1 MEPRVLLVLAL
12 VAAAGVPAVLCQTN
26 AQDAAALEGLK
37 SQWTNYPSS
46 WNSGDPCGGGWDGIM
61 CTNGRVTTLRLSSV
75 SLQGTLSSS
84 IGQLGQ
90 LTYLDLSFNINLG
103 GLLPAEIGNLGELTT
118 LILAGCSFTGNIPI
132 AIGNLRKLGFLA
144 LNSNKFSGGIPSSI
158 GVLTNLLWLDLA
170 DNQLTGSVPI
180 STSTS
185 PGLDQLVK
193 TQHFHFN
200 KNQLTGTL
208 TGLFNSNMTLIHIL
222 FDSNKFSGSIPAEV
236 GTVSTL
242 EVLRLDR
249 NGFTGAIPATIGSL
263 VKLNELNLANNKLTG
278 SVPDLSNMTNLNV
291 VDLSNNTFDP
301 SVAPSWFTSLTSL
314 ASVSIV
320 SGSLSGQ
327 VPKGLFTLPTLQQV
341 LAGNPFCAE
350 QDPNNRAFC
359 SRQLQNASPY
369 STSMEKC
376 GSAQCSD
383 GQNVNPASCG
393 CAFSYNGKMVFRAPF
408 FVDLVSSTSFQLLE
422 STMATKLNLLPGSV
436 ALSDIHFNSDNYL
449 EVQVKLFPTS
459 GVTFN
464 LSELTRIGSSL
475 SNQIYK
481 PPANFGPYFFIA
493 DPYAPLAASWA
504 AGQKDSGG
512 APQLK
517 GARFFSFDELKICTN
532 NFSDNHEIGSGGY
545 GKVYRG
551 ILGDGTRV
559 AIKRA
564 DRNSMQGAVEFKNEI
579 ELLSR
584 VHHRNLVSLIGFCY
598 EQGEQM
604 LVYEYISNGTLR
616 ENLTGSGTYLDWKK
630 RLRIALGSAR
640 GLAYLHEL
648 ADPPIIHRDIK
659 STNILL
665 DDNLKAKVADFGLS
679 KLVADTEKGHVST
692 QVKGTLGYLDPEYYM
707 TQQLSEKSDVY
718 SFGVVMLELV
728 SGRQPIEKGRYVVRE
743 VRLAIDPA
751 DHDHHYGLRGIVDP
765 AIRDAA
771 RTPVFRRFVQLAMR
785 CVDESAAAR
794 PAMGAVVKEIEA
806 MLQNEPDDAG
816 AGEGDSS
823 ADPSANEFDRYRGGG
838 GGPPTHPYS
847 DVEISRGSY
856 AGDGASD
863 YMPYFELVMNCA
875 GIANGEKSTITM
887 GAKAAIGAAGGL
899 LVMALIFMAIFALRR
914 KRKAKELAEQGTR
927 FFCVDELKSCT
938 GNFSDSHEIGSGGYG
953 KVYKGT
959 LADGTRVA
967 IKRAQPGSMQGV
979 VEFKNE
985 IELLS
990 RVHHRNLVRLIG
1002 YCYELGEQMLVYEY
1016 ISNGTLRDNL
1026 MAKGTPLNWRKRL
1039 RIALG
1044 SARGLT
1050 YLHEHANPPIIHRD
1064 VKSTNILLDDNLKAK
1079 VADFGLSKLVRL
1091 AIDPADDDHYGL
1103 RGIVDPAIRDSTRT
1117 AGFRRFVQLA
1127 MRCVDDSTAARPAMG
1142 AVVKEIEAILQN
1154 EPATV
1159 DGSAGSSATDF
1170 EGAGGGDDVPD
1181 YLPFFGVK
1189 PPQWR
1194 NYPSS
1199 WNSGDPC
1206 GGGWDGVMCS
1216 NGRVTSLRLS
1226 SINLQG
1232 TLGTSIGLLTQ
1243 LVYLDLSSN
1252 IGLGGP
1258 LPAEIGNLGQLTTL
1272 ILAGCSF
1279 TGAIPKEIG
1288 NLSKLWFLALN
1299 SNKFTGGIPPSI
1311 GLLTNLFYLD
1321 LADNQLTGSIPI
1333 SSPTSPGLDLL
1344 VQTKHLHFNK
1354 NQLTGTLTGLFNSKM
1369 TLLHIEIL
1377 ITSLFNRLFDSN
1389 QLSGS
1394 IPAELG
1400 GITTLEV
1407 VRLDRNGFGGAIPT
1421 NISNLVS
1428 LNQLDLSNNTFD
1440 TSVAPVWFTTLTSL
1454 TSVSIASGNLLG
1466 QVPKGL
1472 FTLPQLQQVLVGNP
1486 LCVDQDYSG
1495 KPFCSI
1501 RQENLIAYTTSMTQ
1515 CSSSPDGQSL
1525 DPGNCGCASSYNGKM
1540 IFRAPSFVDVTTGE
1554 PFLQLE
1560 TSLWTQLNLR
1570 PGSVYLSDVHWNSD
1584 NYLQVQVK
1592 LFPSSGLTFS
1602 LSEMTKIGFN
1612 LSNQTYKPPA
1622 NFGPCAGGHHSK
1634 LSTAAKLWLAVVVGG
1649 GGCLVILLL
1658 LVRAV
1663 LCFIRLRK
1671 KRTKKPGQQPDPRPI
1686 MATSATANTSQ
1697 EEASHSREGSEE
1709 VGIRSFSLEDV
1720 VEFTNNFSEKVGEG
1734 GFGTVYKGT
1743 LRDGRD
1749 VAVKRAKPESMDS
1762 GRGAAARA
1770 QAQLSNEINV
1780 TSKLHHRNLTPSL
1793 SWPKR
1798 LDIALGIAEGLV
1810 YLHSYANPWIIH
1822 CDLQSSNILLDNKL
1836 NAKIAD
1842 FGLSK
1847 LIEDT
1852 VTSLVTSTVIGV
1864 RGHIAPEYHQDGRL
1878 SKQSDVY
1885 SFGLMML
1892 ELMSGKQP
1900 DKEPGIV
1907 QEFRSAISQADHQDR
1922 LHSIIDPKI
1931 RAAASSSS
1939 DAVQR
1944 FVQLAMRCVDDSR
1957 DMRPTMIAVAEE
1969 IRGMAQREP
1978 GCQQGES
1985 SNGASSACRAS
1996 PSSSQGESSKGLSDS
2011 TASPSSSS
2019 QGESPKGLSDSRA
2032 SPASGEGESSKGSS
2046 ST

>member
-1 MEPRVLLVLAL
+1 MARRRMEPPVLLVLVVVVVL
-12 VAAAGVPAVLCQTN
+12 AAAPAVLCQTN
-26 AQDAAALEGLK
+26 TQDAAALEGLK

-61 CTNGRVTTLRLSSV
+61 CANGRVTSLRLSSV

-84 IGQLGQ
+84 IGQLSQ
-90 LTYLDLSFNINLG
+90 LMYLDLSFNSNLG
-103 GLLPAEIGNLGELTT
+103 GPLPAEIGNLGELTT

-132 AIGNLRKLGFLA
+132 AIGNLRKLWFLA
-144 LNSNKFSGGIPSSI
+144 LNSNKFTGGIPSSI
-158 GVLTNLLWLDLA
+158 GVLTNLYWLDLA
-170 DNQLTGSVPI
+170 DNQLTGPVPI

-200 KNQLTGTL
+200 KNRLTGTL
-208 TGLFNSNMTLIHIL
+208 TGLFNSNMTLIHI
-222 FDSNKFSGSIPAEV
+222 
-236 GTVSTL
+236 
-242 EVLRLDR
+242 RLDR

-278 SVPDLSNMTNLNV
+278 SVPDLSNLTNLNV

-301 SVAPSWFTSLTSL
+301 SAAPSWFTSLTSL

-327 VPKGLFTLPTLQQV
+327 VPKGLFTLPLLQQV
-341 LAGNPFCAE
+341 VLSNNQFNGTLEMTGSISSQLQTVNLMDNRIVSTDTASYKKTLLLAGNPFCAE

-369 STSMEKC
+369 STSMAKC
-376 GSAQCSD
+376 GSAQCRD

-408 FVDLVSSTSFQLLE
+408 FVDLVSSAPFQLLE
-422 STMATKLNLLPGSV
+422 STMSVQLQLLPGSV

-449 EVQVKLFPTS
+449 QVQVKLFPTS

-464 LSELTRIGSSL
+464 LSDLTKIGFYL
-475 SNQIYK
+475 SNQTYK

-493 DPYAPLAASWA
+493 DPYAPLAGALGGKKSKMGTGAIAGIAVAGGLLVIALIFMSMFALRQKRRAKELKERADPFASWA

-806 MLQNEPDDAG
+806 MLQNEPDDGGAG
-816 AGEGDSS
+816 GGGEGDSS

-838 GGPPTHPYS
+838 GGGPPAHPYS

-863 YMPYFELVMNCA
+863 YMPYFEFAMN
-875 GIANGEKSTITM
+875 
-887 GAKAAIGAAGGL
+887 
-899 LVMALIFMAIFALRR
+899 FDALR
-914 KRKAKELAEQGTR
+914 AL
-927 FFCVDELKSCT
+927 
-938 GNFSDSHEIGSGGYG
+938 
-953 KVYKGT
+953 
-959 LADGTRVA
+959 
-967 IKRAQPGSMQGV
+967 MQ
-979 VEFKNE
+979 
-985 IELLS
+985 
-990 RVHHRNLVRLIG
+990 
-1002 YCYELGEQMLVYEY
+1002 
-1016 ISNGTLRDNL
+1016 
-1026 MAKGTPLNWRKRL
+1026 
-1039 RIALG
+1039 
-1044 SARGLT
+1044 
-1050 YLHEHANPPIIHRD
+1050 
-1064 VKSTNILLDDNLKAK
+1064 
-1079 VADFGLSKLVRL
+1079 
-1091 AIDPADDDHYGL
+1091 
-1103 RGIVDPAIRDSTRT
+1103 
-1117 AGFRRFVQLA
+1117 
-1127 MRCVDDSTAARPAMG
+1127 
-1142 AVVKEIEAILQN
+1142 
-1154 EPATV
+1154 
-1159 DGSAGSSATDF
+1159 
-1170 EGAGGGDDVPD
+1170 
-1181 YLPFFGVK
+1181 
-1189 PPQWR
+1189 QWR

-1216 NGRVTSLRLS
+1216 NGMVTS
-1226 SINLQG
+1226 
-1232 TLGTSIGLLTQ
+1232 
-1243 LVYLDLSSN
+1243 LDLSSN
-1252 IGLGGP
+1252 NGLGGP
-1258 LPAEIGNLGQLTTL
+1258 LPVEIGNLGQLTTL

-1279 TGAIPKEIG
+1279 TGEIPKEIG
-1288 NLSKLWFLALN
+1288 NLPKLWFLALN
-1299 SNKFTGGIPPSI
+1299 SNKFTGRIPPSI
-1311 GLLTNLFYLD
+1311 GLLSNLFYLD
-1321 LADNQLTGSIPI
+1321 LADNQLTGPIPI

-1344 VQTKHLHFNK
+1344 VQTKHFHFNK
-1354 NQLTGTLTGLFNSKM
+1354 NQLTGPLTGLFNSKM
-1369 TLLHIEIL
+1369 TLLHI
-1377 ITSLFNRLFDSN
+1377 LFDSN

-1400 GITTLEV
+1400 GVTTLEV

-1421 NISNLVS
+1421 NISNLVR
-1428 LNQLDLSNNTFD
+1428 LNQLNLASNKLTGSVPDLSTMTKLNVVDLSNNTFG

-1454 TSVSIASGNLLG
+1454 TSVSISSGNLSG
-1466 QVPKGL
+1466 QVPKEL
-1472 FTLPQLQQVLVGNP
+1472 FTLPQLQQVGLSKNALNGTLEMTGIISKQLRTVNLLNNNIFSANIESYNSTLVLVGNP
-1486 LCVDQDYSG
+1486 LCADQDFSG
-1495 KPFCSI
+1495 HPFCSI
-1501 RQENLIAYTTSMTQ
+1501 QQVKLIAYTTSMTQ
-1515 CSSSPDGQSL
+1515 CSSSAAQCPDDQSL
-1525 DPGNCGCASSYNGKM
+1525 DPANCGCASSYNGKM
-1540 IFRAPSFVDVTTGE
+1540 VFRAPSFVDVTTGE

-1560 TSLWTQLNLR
+1560 TSLSTQLNLR
-1570 PGSVYLSDVHWNSD
+1570 PGSVYLSNIHWNSD
-1584 NYLQVQVK
+1584 NYLQVQVR
-1592 LFPSSGLTFS
+1592 LFPSSGVTFN
-1602 LSEMTKIGFN
+1602 LSELIKIGFD
-1612 LSNQTYKPPA
+1612 LSNQTYKPPS
-1622 NFGPCAGGHHSK
+1622 NFGPYFFIADPYAPSPPLLGAGGKKSK
-1634 LSTAAKLWLAVVVGG
+1634 SNTGAIVGSVIVIVIVSLIVDAICLHCFGKSIICSWFIHVLRLMRRAKG
-1649 GGCLVILLL
+1649 
-1658 LVRAV
+1658 
-1663 LCFIRLRK
+1663 
-1671 KRTKKPGQQPDPRPI
+1671 TTTQQ
-1686 MATSATANTSQ
+1686 ANPPASQ
-1697 EEASHSREGSEE
+1697 EASRRDSVGAPE
-1709 VGIRSFSLEDV
+1709 VDLPRIFDLKQLKKCTD
-1720 VEFTNNFSEKVGEG
+1720 NFSDSKKIGEG
-1734 GFGTVYKGT
+1734 GFGTVYMGKLDNGT
-1743 LRDGRD
+1743 L
-1749 VAVKRAKPESMDS
+1749 VAIKCAKPE
-1762 GRGAAARA
+1762 RVRE
-1770 QAQLSNEINV
+1770 LSNEIEV
-1780 TSKLHHRNLTPSL
+1780 IHKLHHRNLVRFMGYYYEQGQLMLVNEYVSNGTLKDKLTAKSASQNIPGQVLAPNQNSPEIPETRTTL
-1793 SWPKR
+1793 DWRKR
-1798 LDIALGIAEGLV
+1798 LGIALGSARALY
-1810 YLHSYANPWIIH
+1810 YLHEGADKPIIH
-1822 CDLQSSNILLDNKL
+1822 RDIKPANILIDENG
-1836 NAKIAD
+1836 NAKVAD
-1842 FGLSK
+1842 FGLSRIIPK
-1847 LIEDT
+1847 
-1852 VTSLVTSTVIGV
+1852 IGNSHV
-1864 RGHIAPEYHQDGRL
+1864 LTGAIGSEGYLPPEYRTIEAATTKG
-1878 SKQSDVY
+1878 DVY
-1885 SFGLMML
+1885 SFGVTML
-1892 ELMSGKQP
+1892 ELASGMQP
-1900 DKEPGIV
+1900 AEEGIV
-1907 QEFRSAISQADHQDR
+1907 QAVTRAMADH
-1922 LHSIIDPKI
+1922 DPHGVVVDPAI
-1931 RAAASSSS
+1931 REEAARRP
-1939 DAVQR
+1939 DFRR
-1944 FVQLAMRCVDDSR
+1944 FVRLALRCVDDSADAR
-1957 DMRPTMIAVAEE
+1957 PAMGHIVKEIEDMLLCY
-1969 IRGMAQREP
+1969 QL
-1978 GCQQGES
+1978 S
-1985 SNGASSACRAS
+1985 S
-1996 PSSSQGESSKGLSDS
+1996 PSSSLPYLQLPESSVESRSS
-2011 TASPSSSS
+2011 TTGHAGRARLRPTPSVPGSPHALTHTNGNGVGITRSKSSPS
-2019 QGESPKGLSDSRA
+2019 LSA
-2032 SPASGEGESSKGSS
+2032 A
-2046 ST
+2046 

>member
-1 MEPRVLLVLAL
+1 
-12 VAAAGVPAVLCQTN
+12 
-26 AQDAAALEGLK
+26 
-37 SQWTNYPSS
+37 
-46 WNSGDPCGGGWDGIM
+46 M

-103 GLLPAEIGNLGELTT
+103 GPLPAEIGNLGELTT

-341 LAGNPFCAE
+341 VLSNNQFNGTLEITGNISSSLQTVNLMDNRIVSTDTASYKKTLLLAGNPFCAE

-408 FVDLVSSTSFQLLE
+408 FVDLVSSTPFQLLE
-422 STMATKLNLLPGSV
+422 STMAAKLNLLPGSV

-449 EVQVKLFPTS
+449 QVQVKLFPTS

-493 DPYAPLAASWA
+493 DPYAPLAVALGGKKSKMSTGAIAGIAVAGGVLVIALIFMSLFALRQKRRAKELKERADPFASWA

-616 ENLTGSGTYLDWKK
+616 ENLTGSGMYLDWKK

-665 DDNLKAKVADFGLS
+665 DNNLKAKVADFGLS

-823 ADPSANEFDRYRGGG
+823 ADPSANEFDRHRGG
-838 GGPPTHPYS
+838 GGPPAHPYS

-863 YMPYFELVMNCA
+863 YMPYFE
-875 GIANGEKSTITM
+875 
-887 GAKAAIGAAGGL
+887 
-899 LVMALIFMAIFALRR
+899 
-914 KRKAKELAEQGTR
+914 
-927 FFCVDELKSCT
+927 
-938 GNFSDSHEIGSGGYG
+938 
-953 KVYKGT
+953 
-959 LADGTRVA
+959 
-967 IKRAQPGSMQGV
+967 
-979 VEFKNE
+979 
-985 IELLS
+985 
-990 RVHHRNLVRLIG
+990 
-1002 YCYELGEQMLVYEY
+1002 
-1016 ISNGTLRDNL
+1016 
-1026 MAKGTPLNWRKRL
+1026 
-1039 RIALG
+1039 
-1044 SARGLT
+1044 
-1050 YLHEHANPPIIHRD
+1050 
-1064 VKSTNILLDDNLKAK
+1064 
-1079 VADFGLSKLVRL
+1079 
-1091 AIDPADDDHYGL
+1091 
-1103 RGIVDPAIRDSTRT
+1103 
-1117 AGFRRFVQLA
+1117 
-1127 MRCVDDSTAARPAMG
+1127 
-1142 AVVKEIEAILQN
+1142 
-1154 EPATV
+1154 
-1159 DGSAGSSATDF
+1159 
-1170 EGAGGGDDVPD
+1170 
-1181 YLPFFGVK
+1181 VK
-1189 PPQWR
+1189 P
-1194 NYPSS
+1194 
-1199 WNSGDPC
+1199 
-1206 GGGWDGVMCS
+1206 
-1216 NGRVTSLRLS
+1216 
-1226 SINLQG
+1226 
-1232 TLGTSIGLLTQ
+1232 
-1243 LVYLDLSSN
+1243 
-1252 IGLGGP
+1252 
-1258 LPAEIGNLGQLTTL
+1258 
-1272 ILAGCSF
+1272 
-1279 TGAIPKEIG
+1279 K
-1288 NLSKLWFLALN
+1288 
-1299 SNKFTGGIPPSI
+1299 
-1311 GLLTNLFYLD
+1311 
-1321 LADNQLTGSIPI
+1321 
-1333 SSPTSPGLDLL
+1333 
-1344 VQTKHLHFNK
+1344 
-1354 NQLTGTLTGLFNSKM
+1354 
-1369 TLLHIEIL
+1369 
-1377 ITSLFNRLFDSN
+1377 
-1389 QLSGS
+1389 
-1394 IPAELG
+1394 
-1400 GITTLEV
+1400 
-1407 VRLDRNGFGGAIPT
+1407 
-1421 NISNLVS
+1421 
-1428 LNQLDLSNNTFD
+1428 
-1440 TSVAPVWFTTLTSL
+1440 
-1454 TSVSIASGNLLG
+1454 
-1466 QVPKGL
+1466 
-1472 FTLPQLQQVLVGNP
+1472 
-1486 LCVDQDYSG
+1486 
-1495 KPFCSI
+1495 
-1501 RQENLIAYTTSMTQ
+1501 
-1515 CSSSPDGQSL
+1515 
-1525 DPGNCGCASSYNGKM
+1525 
-1540 IFRAPSFVDVTTGE
+1540 
-1554 PFLQLE
+1554 
-1560 TSLWTQLNLR
+1560 
-1570 PGSVYLSDVHWNSD
+1570 
-1584 NYLQVQVK
+1584 
-1592 LFPSSGLTFS
+1592 
-1602 LSEMTKIGFN
+1602 
-1612 LSNQTYKPPA
+1612 
-1622 NFGPCAGGHHSK
+1622 
-1634 LSTAAKLWLAVVVGG
+1634 
-1649 GGCLVILLL
+1649 
-1658 LVRAV
+1658 
-1663 LCFIRLRK
+1663 
-1671 KRTKKPGQQPDPRPI
+1671 
-1686 MATSATANTSQ
+1686 
-1697 EEASHSREGSEE
+1697 
-1709 VGIRSFSLEDV
+1709 
-1720 VEFTNNFSEKVGEG
+1720 
-1734 GFGTVYKGT
+1734 
-1743 LRDGRD
+1743 
-1749 VAVKRAKPESMDS
+1749 
-1762 GRGAAARA
+1762 
-1770 QAQLSNEINV
+1770 
-1780 TSKLHHRNLTPSL
+1780 
-1793 SWPKR
+1793 
-1798 LDIALGIAEGLV
+1798 
-1810 YLHSYANPWIIH
+1810 
-1822 CDLQSSNILLDNKL
+1822 
-1836 NAKIAD
+1836 
-1842 FGLSK
+1842 
-1847 LIEDT
+1847 
-1852 VTSLVTSTVIGV
+1852 
-1864 RGHIAPEYHQDGRL
+1864 
-1878 SKQSDVY
+1878 
-1885 SFGLMML
+1885 
-1892 ELMSGKQP
+1892 
-1900 DKEPGIV
+1900 
-1907 QEFRSAISQADHQDR
+1907 
-1922 LHSIIDPKI
+1922 
-1931 RAAASSSS
+1931 
-1939 DAVQR
+1939 
-1944 FVQLAMRCVDDSR
+1944 
-1957 DMRPTMIAVAEE
+1957 
-1969 IRGMAQREP
+1969 
-1978 GCQQGES
+1978 
-1985 SNGASSACRAS
+1985 
-1996 PSSSQGESSKGLSDS
+1996 
-2011 TASPSSSS
+2011 
-2019 QGESPKGLSDSRA
+2019 
-2032 SPASGEGESSKGSS
+2032 
-2046 ST
+2046 